1 MEEKIKVAFQGERG
15 AYSHLVCN
23 EVFPNLET
31 KACST
36 FEEAFILAMEDP
48 SYRIVIPI
56 ENSLAGRVADIHYL
70 IPRYKLQIHAEHFQ
84 KVSHNLLGIQGS
96 KIEDIKTVRSH
107 TQAIGQCNKM
117 ILSQKFQP
125 IISAD
130 TAGSAKFI
138 SQKKDKSESAIASS
152 LAAKIYNL
160 KILKSNVEDEVG
172 NVTRFFIMGKNS
184 KHPEF
189 KDKKYIT
196 SCIFK
201 LKSTPAALYKALG
214 GFATNGV
221 NLSKLESFSVKNTFD
236 QVNFYID
243 IEGHIENQSLQKALE
258 ELGFHTEKLDILG
271 VYEAH
276 SFRFTKKQINNL

>member
-1 MEEKIKVAFQGERG
+1 MTEKIKVAFQGEKG
-15 AYSHLVCN
+15 AYSHLACLKM
-23 EVFPNLET
+23 FPDIET
-31 KACST
+31 IACAT
-36 FEEAFILAMEDP
+36 FEEAFQLAKDNSE
-48 SYRIVIPI
+48 YKIVIPI

-70 IPRYKLQIHAEHFQ
+70 IPKYKLQIHAEHFQ
-84 KVSHNLLGIQGS
+84 KVSHNLLGVKGS
-96 KIEDIKTVRSH
+96 KLEDIKTVRSH
-107 TQAIGQCNKM
+107 AQALGQSQNFISNNKL
-117 ILSQKFQP
+117 IP

-138 SQKKDKSESAIASS
+138 SEKKDKSEGAIASD
-152 LAAKIYNL
+152 LAAKTYNL
-160 KILKSNVEDEVG
+160 DILKKNVEDEIG
-172 NVTRFFIMGKNS
+172 NFTRFLVMNRDS

-201 LKSTPAALYKALG
+201 LKSIPAALYKSLG

-221 NLSKLESFSVKNTFD
+221 NLCKLESFSVKNTFD

-243 IEGHIENQSLQKALE
+243 IEGHIEDASLKKALE
-258 ELGFHTEKLDILG
+258 ELGFHTEKLDVLG

-276 SFRFTKKQINNL
+276 EFRFRNK

>member
-1 MEEKIKVAFQGERG
+1 MKEKTKVAFQGEKG
-15 AYSHLVCN
+15 AYSHLACL
-23 EVFPNLET
+23 EIFPNAEAVT
-31 KACST
+31 CST
-36 FEEAFILAMEDP
+36 FEEAFQLAKDNPE
-48 SYRIVIPI
+48 YKIVIPI

-70 IPRYKLQIHAEHFQ
+70 IPKYKLQIHAEHFQ
-84 KVSHNLLGIQGS
+84 KVSHNLLGIKGS
-96 KIEDIKTVRSH
+96 KIKDIKTVRGHS
-107 TQAIGQCNKM
+107 QAIGQCRKVISDNDLKA
-117 ILSQKFQP
+117 IV
-125 IISAD
+125 SAD

-138 SQKKDKSESAIASS
+138 SEEKDKSESAIASE

-160 KILKSNVEDEVG
+160 EIIKSNVEDESG
-172 NVTRFFIMGKNS
+172 NITRFFVMGKES
-184 KHPEF
+184 QHPEF

-201 LKSTPAALYKALG
+201 LKSIPAALYKALG

-243 IEGHIENQSLQKALE
+243 IEGHIEDSAIQKALE
-258 ELGFHTEKLDILG
+258 ELGFHTQKLDILG

-276 SFRFTKKQINNL
+276 SFRFKKK

>member
-1 MEEKIKVAFQGERG
+1 MKEKIKVAFQGAKG
-15 AYSHLVCN
+15 AYSHLACL
-23 EVFPNLET
+23 EIFPNVESV
-31 KACST
+31 ACST
-36 FEEAFILAMEDP
+36 FEETFQLAKDNSE
-48 SYRIVIPI
+48 YKIIIPI

-70 IPRYKLQIHAEHFQ
+70 IPKYKLQIHAEHFQ
-84 KVSHNLLGIQGS
+84 KVTHNLLGIKGS
-96 KIEDIKTVRSH
+96 KLKDIRTVRSH
-107 TQAIGQCNKM
+107 AQALGQA
-117 ILSQKFQP
+117 QKFILNNKLTS

-138 SQKKDKSESAIASS
+138 SKQKKKSEGAIASA

-160 KILKSNVEDEVG
+160 EIIRSGVEDEFG

-201 LKSTPAALYKALG
+201 LKSIPAALYKALG
-214 GFATNGV
+214 GFATNGI
-221 NLSKLESFSVKNTFD
+221 NLCKLESFSVKNTFD

-243 IEGHIENQSLQKALE
+243 IEGHIEDSSLKKALE
-258 ELGFHTEKLDILG
+258 ELGFHTEKLDVLG

-276 SFRFTKKQINNL
+276 QFRFKNK